1 MVEAGCSNLEP
12 DKEIARSR
20 RTVSFLKIEI
30 GRDRSLLQGNPV
42 PRLPDNLVG
51 TEAHRAAHFVQ
62 RAAQGPARIVIGPPR
77 PEEFGQVIP
86 GGTSVSGTRQ
96 IDEEREGFMCREADR
111 RAVRIKHPRSI
122 TEPEKD
128 AWAAI

>member
-20 RTVSFLKIEI
+20 RTVSFLKIKI

-51 TEAHRAAHFVQ
+51 TEAHRATHFVQ

-86 GGTSVSGTRQ
+86 GGTSVARCASVPTRLSGRRGT
-96 IDEEREGFMCREADR
+96 GF
-111 RAVRIKHPRSI
+111 P
-122 TEPEKD
+122 
-128 AWAAI
+128 